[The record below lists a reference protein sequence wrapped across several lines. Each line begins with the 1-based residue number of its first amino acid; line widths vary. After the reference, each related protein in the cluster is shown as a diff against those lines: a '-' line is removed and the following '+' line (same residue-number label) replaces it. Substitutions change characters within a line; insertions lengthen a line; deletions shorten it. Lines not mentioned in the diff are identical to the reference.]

1 MKAIFIP
8 YFQSLWLN
16 MQKSTKLQTSDA
28 RFSLTLRPQIQVFSF
43 HSKNIHLKITSFCMG
58 IPLFDLNETLMLN
71 LGLASSAILPLE
83 LLVSTLSI
91 FSF

>member
-1 MKAIFIP
+1 
-8 YFQSLWLN
+8 

-28 RFSLTLRPQIQVFSF
+28 RLSLTLRPQIQVFPF
-43 HSKNIHLKITSFCMG
+43 HCKNIHLKITSFCMG

-83 LLVSTLSI
+83 LLLSTLSI